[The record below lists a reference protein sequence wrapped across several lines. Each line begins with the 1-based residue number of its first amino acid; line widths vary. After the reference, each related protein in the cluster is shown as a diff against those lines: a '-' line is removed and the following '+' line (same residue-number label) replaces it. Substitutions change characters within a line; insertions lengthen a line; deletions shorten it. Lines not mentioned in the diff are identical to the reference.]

1 MLGQA
6 VTLVTFTTPTPP
18 ALVEISA
25 ELRQTAIA
33 TIQAVKTLLETGLMP
48 KLFTANAVKDA
59 VCTPNAFRLK
69 RNGSY
74 QEVS

>member
-1 MLGQA
+1 
-6 VTLVTFTTPTPP
+6 VTLGYVYY
-18 ALVEISA
+18 ADSHQRQLVEISA

-59 VCTPNAFRLK
+59 VCTPNAAP
-69 RNGSY
+69 S
-74 QEVS
+74 S

>member
-1 MLGQA
+1 
-6 VTLVTFTTPTPP
+6 
-18 ALVEISA
+18 LVEISA

-33 TIQAVKTLLETGLMP
+33 TIQAVKTLLETGLI

-59 VCTPNAFRLK
+59 VCTPNVCPKQLK
-69 RNGSY
+69 SGSY